1 MITWINESKTLTKHA
16 PCQWG
21 IQIIGGITRS
31 VNVNIKT
38 SFMWKSENMWNLCEN
53 I

>member
-1 MITWINESKTLTKHA
+1 MITWINESKHA
-16 PCQWG
+16 SCQWG

-31 VNVNIKT
+31 VNVNLKT